1 MSHDSNI
8 GKLIISKYNDFY
20 ETFHNLEL
28 ILVRGNR
35 NRIEID
41 HKIQKLVISGNNNKV
56 IISNGGKVRQI
67 KFRGNNN
74 IIEANSSN
82 SYNRAIDYGNNNDIF
97 IKRRRFRPQYDS
109 SDDDDNDDDDN
120 DDNNDDDYEEDE
132 DDEEDNRYHINDQL
146 LEEIRRLLMNEGF
159 NHENDLDSDNNN
171 YNLIDITYKKDPKE
185 IKEEDE
191 KCVICYENFKKDESL
206 KMTNCF
212 HTFHCKCI
220 KKWIKSKLNIK
231 ETPDCPICRREL

>member
-1 MSHDSNI
+1 MSHNNNL

-56 IISNGGKVRQI
+56 IISNSGKVRQI

-74 IIEANSSN
+74 IIEANTSN
-82 SYNRAIDYGNNNDIF
+82 SLNRATDYGNNNEIF
-97 IKRRRFRPQYDS
+97 IRRRRFTPEFDDS
-109 SDDDDNDDDDN
+109 YNDEDNDDDDDE
-120 DDNNDDDYEEDE
+120 DDNEEDE
-132 DDEEDNRYHINDQL
+132 SDEEYNDRYHINNEF
-146 LEEIRRLLMNEGF
+146 LEEVRRLIFNGGL
-159 NHENDLDSDNNN
+159 NHENDLDSENNN
-171 YNLIDITYKKDPKE
+171 YNLIDITYKKEPKE
-185 IKEEDE
+185 VKEEDE
-191 KCVICYENFKKDESL
+191 KCVICYENFKKEESL

>member
-20 ETFHNLEL
+20 ETYNNLEL

-109 SDDDDNDDDDN
+109 SDDEDNDDDN

-132 DDEEDNRYHINDQL
+132 DDEEDNRYHISDQL
-146 LEEIRRLLMNEGF
+146 LEEIRRLLMKEGF
-159 NHENDLDSDNNN
+159 NHGNDLDSDNNN

-185 IKEEDE
+185 VKEEDG

>member
-1 MSHDSNI
+1 MSHDNNI

-28 ILVRGNR
+28 VLVRGNR

-56 IISNGGKVRQI
+56 IISNSGKVRQI

-74 IIEANSSN
+74 IIEANTSN
-82 SYNRAIDYGNNNDIF
+82 SLNRATDYGNNNEIF
-97 IKRRRFRPQYDS
+97 IRRRRFTPEFDDS
-109 SDDDDNDDDDN
+109 YNDEDNDDDDD
-120 DDNNDDDYEEDE
+120 DDNEEDE
-132 DDEEDNRYHINDQL
+132 SDEEYNDRYHINDEI
-146 LEEIRRLLMNEGF
+146 LEEIRRSIFNGGL
-159 NHENDLDSDNNN
+159 NHENDLDSENNN
-171 YNLIDITYKKDPKE
+171 YNLIDITYKKDAKE
-185 IKEEDE
+185 VKEEDE
-191 KCVICYENFKKDESL
+191 KCVICYENFKKEEAL

>member
-1 MSHDSNI
+1 MSHDNNI

-97 IKRRRFRPQYDS
+97 IRRRFRPQYDS
-109 SDDDDNDDDDN
+109 SDDEDNDDDD
-120 DDNNDDDYEEDE
+120 DDNEDDDNEEDE
-132 DDEEDNRYHINDQL
+132 DDEEDNRYHINDQF

-171 YNLIDITYKKDPKE
+171 NYNLIDITYKKDPKE
-185 IKEEDE
+185 VKEEDE

>member
-1 MSHDSNI
+1 MSHDNNI

-20 ETFHNLEL
+20 ETYNNLEL

-109 SDDDDNDDDDN
+109 SDDEDNDDDD
-120 DDNNDDDYEEDE
+120 DDNDDDDYEEDE

-159 NHENDLDSDNNN
+159 NHGNDLDSDNNN

-185 IKEEDE
+185 VKEEDE

>member
-1 MSHDSNI
+1 MSHDNNI

-41 HKIQKLVISGNNNKV
+41 HKIRKLVISWNNNKV

-132 DDEEDNRYHINDQL
+132 DDEEDNRYHINDEF
-146 LEEIRRLLMNEGF
+146 LEEVRRLIFNGGL
-159 NHENDLDSDNNN
+159 NHENDLDSENNN
-171 YNLIDITYKKDPKE
+171 YNLIDITYKKDAKE
-185 IKEEDE
+185 VKEEDE
-191 KCVICYENFKKDESL
+191 KCVICYENFKKEESL

-220 KKWIKSKLNIK
+220 KKKIKSKLNIK
-231 ETPDCPICRREL
+231 EKPDCPICRREL

>member
-1 MSHDSNI
+1 MSHDNNI

-28 ILVRGNR
+28 VLVRGNR

-56 IISNGGKVRQI
+56 IISNSGKVRQI

-74 IIEANSSN
+74 IIEANTSN
-82 SYNRAIDYGNNNDIF
+82 SLNRATDYGNNNEIF
-97 IKRRRFRPQYDS
+97 IRRRRFTPEFDDS
-109 SDDDDNDDDDN
+109 YNDEDNDDDDDDD
-120 DDNNDDDYEEDE
+120 DDNEEDE
-132 DDEEDNRYHINDQL
+132 SDEEYNDRYHINDEI
-146 LEEIRRLLMNEGF
+146 LEEIRRSIFNGGL
-159 NHENDLDSDNNN
+159 NHENDLDSENNN

-185 IKEEDE
+185 VKEEDE
-191 KCVICYENFKKDESL
+191 KCVICYENFKKEESL

-231 ETPDCPICRREL
+231 EKPDCPICRREL

>member
-1 MSHDSNI
+1 MSHNNNL

-82 SYNRAIDYGNNNDIF
+82 SLNRATDYGNNNEIF
-97 IKRRRFRPQYDS
+97 IRRRRFTPEFDDS
-109 SDDDDNDDDDN
+109 YNDEDNDDDDDE
-120 DDNNDDDYEEDE
+120 DDNEEDE
-132 DDEEDNRYHINDQL
+132 SDEEYNDRYHINNEF
-146 LEEIRRLLMNEGF
+146 LEEVRRLIFNGGL
-159 NHENDLDSDNNN
+159 NHENDLDSENNN
-171 YNLIDITYKKDPKE
+171 YNLIDITYKKEPKE
-185 IKEEDE
+185 VKEEDE
-191 KCVICYENFKKDESL
+191 KCVICYENFKKEEAL

-220 KKWIKSKLNIK
+220 KKWIKSKLNIS

>member
-1 MSHDSNI
+1 MSHNNNL

-56 IISNGGKVRQI
+56 IISNSGKVRQI

-74 IIEANSSN
+74 IIEANTSN
-82 SYNRAIDYGNNNDIF
+82 SLNRSTDYGNNNEIF
-97 IKRRRFRPQYDS
+97 IRRRRFTPEFDDSYDE
-109 SDDDDNDDDDN
+109 DNDDDDD
-120 DDNNDDDYEEDE
+120 DDNEEDE
-132 DDEEDNRYHINDQL
+132 SDEEYNDRYHMNNEF
-146 LEEIRRLLMNEGF
+146 LEEVRRLIFNGGL

-171 YNLIDITYKKDPKE
+171 YNLIDITYKKDSKE
-185 IKEEDE
+185 VKEEDE
-191 KCVICYENFKKDESL
+191 KCVICYENFKKEEAL

-231 ETPDCPICRREL
+231 EKPDCPICRREL

>member
-1 MSHDSNI
+1 MSHDNNI

-97 IKRRRFRPQYDS
+97 IRRRRFTPEF
-109 SDDDDNDDDDN
+109 DDTYNDEDNDDDDDDD
-120 DDNNDDDYEEDE
+120 DDNEEDE
-132 DDEEDNRYHINDQL
+132 DDEEDNRYHINDQF

-185 IKEEDE
+185 VKEEDE
-191 KCVICYENFKKDESL
+191 KCVICYENFKKEESL

-231 ETPDCPICRREL
+231 EKPDCPICRREL